1 MITTKCKLSFKWN
14 QVYYPTRG
22 VVFSVYAKDEKEVVV
37 ESVDEF
43 KGIQSVIIRDGKLI
57 KPKQIT

>member
-1 MITTKCKLSFKWN
+1 M
-14 QVYYPTRG
+14 YYPTRG

-43 KGIQSVIIRDGKLI
+43 KGIQSVIIRDDKLI

>member
-1 MITTKCKLSFKWN
+1 M
-14 QVYYPTRG
+14 YYPTRG
-22 VVFSVYAKDEKEVVV
+22 VVFLVYAKDEKEVVV